1 MRVFI
6 SAPRYWCLAH
16 FSTNHVS
23 CVFRESSVTS
33 SRTWPLSLALL
44 WLIGVA
50 LRLAILAVP
59 PAIPALREEFSLT
72 GTEIGALSG
81 TPIVIFAVASLAG
94 SRLVAR
100 IGVIAAATAGL
111 LLTALGSASRSLAFD
126 TVGLFA
132 ATVVMGM
139 GVAVAQPAMPALV
152 GRWLPKRLVLGT
164 GVYTNGLL
172 VGEILPVALPLLVPA
187 FADNWRVT
195 FALWAAPIVAIA
207 VLTLMLAPREE
218 AATVAGVSGRWWPD
232 WPAWDV
238 WRLGLIF
245 GGVGP
250 LYFGTNA
257 FLPGYLSEAGR
268 ADLINPALTALNLGQ
283 LPASFLLIAFS
294 RRIESR
300 AWPFILA
307 SVVGLAGIG
316 AIVMTA
322 SALTVVSA
330 AVVGFA
336 AGAAFALGLTLPPLL
351 SKPEEVARVAAAMF
365 TISYASTV
373 LVSLI
378 CGALWDATATA
389 RAAFLPI
396 IVATLLPI
404 VLIPTIRF
412 DRGMRVGV

>member
-1 MRVFI
+1 M

-232 WPAWDV
+232 WPAWYV

-412 DRGMRVGV
+412 DRGMRVGL

>member
-1 MRVFI
+1 
-6 SAPRYWCLAH
+6 
-16 FSTNHVS
+16 
-23 CVFRESSVTS
+23 VTS

-59 PAIPALREEFSLT
+59 PAIPALREEFGLT

-81 TPIVIFAVASLAG
+81 APIVIFAVASLAG

-100 IGVIAAATAGL
+100 IGVIAAVTTGL
-111 LLTALGSASRSLAFD
+111 LLTALGSAARSLAFD
-126 TVGLFA
+126 TISLFA

-172 VGEILPVALPLLVPA
+172 VGEILPVALPLLLPA
-187 FADNWRVT
+187 FADNWRAT
-195 FALWAAPIVAIA
+195 FALWAAPIVVIA
-207 VLTLMLAPREE
+207 VLTFVMAPRDG
-218 AATVAGVSGRWWPD
+218 AATVGQVSDSQVSDSQVSGRWWPD

-268 ADLINPALTALNLGQ
+268 ADLISPALTALNLGQ

-294 RRIESR
+294 RRIGSR

-307 SVVGLAGIG
+307 SLVGLAGIG
-316 AIVMTA
+316 AIIATA

-373 LVSLI
+373 VVSLI
-378 CGALWDATATA
+378 CGALWDFTTTA

-396 IVATLLPI
+396 IIATLLPI
-404 VLIPTIRF
+404 VLVPTIKF
-412 DRGMRVGV
+412 DRQSQIGV

>member
-1 MRVFI
+1 
-6 SAPRYWCLAH
+6 
-16 FSTNHVS
+16 
-23 CVFRESSVTS
+23 VTS

-111 LLTALGSASRSLAFD
+111 LLTALGSATRSLAFD
-126 TVGLFA
+126 TISLFA

-172 VGEILPVALPLLVPA
+172 VGEILPVALPLLLPV
-187 FADNWRVT
+187 FDDNWRAT

-207 VLTLMLAPREE
+207 VLTFVLAPREGI
-218 AATVAGVSGRWWPD
+218 ATVRQVSERWWPD

-307 SVVGLAGIG
+307 SVVGLAGVG
-316 AIVMTA
+316 AIVVTA

-373 LVSLI
+373 MVSLI
-378 CGALWDATATA
+378 CGALWDVAATA

-396 IVATLLPI
+396 IIATLLPI
-404 VLIPTIRF
+404 VLVPTIRF
-412 DRGMRVGV
+412 DRGSRIGV

>member
-1 MRVFI
+1 
-6 SAPRYWCLAH
+6 
-16 FSTNHVS
+16 
-23 CVFRESSVTS
+23 
-33 SRTWPLSLALL
+33 
-44 WLIGVA
+44 LIGVA

-59 PAIPALREEFSLT
+59 PAIPALREEFGLT
-72 GTEIGALSG
+72 GIEIGALSG

-100 IGVIAAATAGL
+100 IGVIAAVTAGL
-111 LLTALGSASRSLAFD
+111 LLAALGSATRSLAFS
-126 TVGLFA
+126 TVSLFA
-132 ATVVMGM
+132 ATVAMGM

-152 GRWLPKRLVLGT
+152 GRWLPKRLVLDT
-164 GVYTNGLL
+164 SVYTNGLL
-172 VGEILPVALPLLVPA
+172 VGEILPVALPLLFPA
-187 FADNWRVT
+187 FADNWRAT

-207 VLTLMLAPREE
+207 VLTFVLAPREGT
-218 AATVAGVSGRWWPD
+218 AAVRQVSGRRWPD
-232 WPAWDV
+232 WQAWDV

-300 AWPFILA
+300 AWPFIL
-307 SVVGLAGIG
+307 SSLVGLAGVG
-316 AIVMTA
+316 AIVVTA

-330 AVVGFA
+330 AMVGFA
-336 AGAAFALGLTLPPLL
+336 AGTAFALGLTLPPLL

-373 LVSLI
+373 VVSLI
-378 CGALWDATATA
+378 CDALWDVTATT

-396 IVATLLPI
+396 IIASLMPI
-404 VLIPTIRF
+404 VLVPTIKFPPSNARAGSGAHAA
-412 DRGMRVGV
+412 RSKTP

>member
-1 MRVFI
+1 
-6 SAPRYWCLAH
+6 
-16 FSTNHVS
+16 
-23 CVFRESSVTS
+23 VTS

-111 LLTALGSASRSLAFD
+111 LLTALGSATRSLAFD
-126 TVGLFA
+126 TISLFA
-132 ATVVMGM
+132 ATVGMRM

-172 VGEILPVALPLLVPA
+172 VGEILPVALPLLLPV
-187 FADNWRVT
+187 FADNWRAT

-207 VLTLMLAPREE
+207 VLTFVLAPREGT
-218 AATVAGVSGRWWPD
+218 ATVRQVSERWWPD

-307 SVVGLAGIG
+307 SVVGLAGVG
-316 AIVMTA
+316 AIVVTA

-373 LVSLI
+373 VVSLI
-378 CGALWDATATA
+378 CGALWDVTATA

-396 IVATLLPI
+396 IIATLLPI
-404 VLIPTIRF
+404 VLVPTIRF
-412 DRGMRVGV
+412 DRGSRIGV

>member
-1 MRVFI
+1 M
-6 SAPRYWCLAH
+6 
-16 FSTNHVS
+16 
-23 CVFRESSVTS
+23 TS

-59 PAIPALREEFSLT
+59 PAIPALREEFHLT

-81 TPIVIFAVASLAG
+81 APIVIFAAASLAG

-111 LLTALGSASRSLAFD
+111 LLTALGSATRSLAFD
-126 TVGLFA
+126 TTSLFA
-132 ATVVMGM
+132 ATVVMGV
-139 GVAVAQPAMPALV
+139 GVAVAQPAMPVLV

-172 VGEILPVALPLLVPA
+172 VGEILPVALPLLLPA
-187 FADNWRVT
+187 LADNWRVT
-195 FALWAAPIVAIA
+195 FALWAAPIVVIA
-207 VLTLMLAPREE
+207 VLTFVLAPRDG
-218 AATVAGVSGRWWPD
+218 AATVRQVSGRWWPD

-257 FLPGYLSEAGR
+257 FLPGHLSEAGR
-268 ADLINPALTALNLGQ
+268 ADLISPALTALNLGQ
-283 LPASFLLIAFS
+283 LPASFLLIAFA
-294 RRIESR
+294 RYIERR
-300 AWPFILA
+300 AWPFIL
-307 SVVGLAGIG
+307 SSLVGLAGVG
-316 AIVMTA
+316 AIIATA

-373 LVSLI
+373 VVSLI
-378 CGALWDATATA
+378 CGVLWDVTATA

-396 IVATLLPI
+396 IIAALLPI

-412 DRGMRVGV
+412 NCDSRVGA

>member
-1 MRVFI
+1 
-6 SAPRYWCLAH
+6 
-16 FSTNHVS
+16 
-23 CVFRESSVTS
+23 VTS

-111 LLTALGSASRSLAFD
+111 LLTALGSATRSLAFD
-126 TVGLFA
+126 TISLFA
-132 ATVVMGM
+132 ATVGMGM

-172 VGEILPVALPLLVPA
+172 FGEILPVALPLLLPV
-187 FADNWRVT
+187 FADNWRAT

-207 VLTLMLAPREE
+207 VLTFVLAPREGT
-218 AATVAGVSGRWWPD
+218 ATVRQVSERWWPD

-268 ADLINPALTALNLGQ
+268 ADLIDPALTALNLGQ

-307 SVVGLAGIG
+307 SVVGLAGVG
-316 AIVMTA
+316 AIVVTA

-373 LVSLI
+373 MVSLI
-378 CGALWDATATA
+378 CGALWDVAATA

-396 IVATLLPI
+396 IIATLLPI
-404 VLIPTIRF
+404 VLVPTIRF
-412 DRGMRVGV
+412 DRGSRIGV

>member
-1 MRVFI
+1 MCWRRA
-6 SAPRYWCLAH
+6 SKLR
-16 FSTNHVS
+16 
-23 CVFRESSVTS
+23 R
-33 SRTWPLSLALL
+33 WP
-44 WLIGVA
+44 
-50 LRLAILAVP
+50 
-59 PAIPALREEFSLT
+59 
-72 GTEIGALSG
+72 
-81 TPIVIFAVASLAG
+81 
-94 SRLVAR
+94 
-100 IGVIAAATAGL
+100 
-111 LLTALGSASRSLAFD
+111 
-126 TVGLFA
+126 
-132 ATVVMGM
+132 
-139 GVAVAQPAMPALV
+139 Q
-152 GRWLPKRLVLGT
+152 
-164 GVYTNGLL
+164 
-172 VGEILPVALPLLVPA
+172 
-187 FADNWRVT
+187 
-195 FALWAAPIVAIA
+195 
-207 VLTLMLAPREE
+207 
-218 AATVAGVSGRWWPD
+218 VSGRWWPD

-307 SVVGLAGIG
+307 SVVGLAGVG
-316 AIVMTA
+316 AIVVTA

-373 LVSLI
+373 VVSLI
-378 CGALWDATATA
+378 CGALWDVTATA

-396 IVATLLPI
+396 IIATLLPI

-412 DRGMRVGV
+412 DRGSRIGV

>member
-1 MRVFI
+1 M

-232 WPAWDV
+232 WPAWYV

-316 AIVMTA
+316 AIVMTT

>member
-1 MRVFI
+1 
-6 SAPRYWCLAH
+6 
-16 FSTNHVS
+16 
-23 CVFRESSVTS
+23 VTS
-33 SRTWPLSLALL
+33 SRTWPLSLALP

-59 PAIPALREEFSLT
+59 PAIPALREEFGLT
-72 GTEIGALSG
+72 GIEIGALSG

-100 IGVIAAATAGL
+100 IGVIAAVTAGL
-111 LLTALGSASRSLAFD
+111 LLAALGSATRSLAFS
-126 TVGLFA
+126 TVSLFA
-132 ATVVMGM
+132 ATVAMGM

-164 GVYTNGLL
+164 SVYTNGLL
-172 VGEILPVALPLLVPA
+172 VGEILPVALPLLFPA
-187 FADNWRVT
+187 FADNWRAT

-207 VLTLMLAPREE
+207 VLTFVLAPREGT
-218 AATVAGVSGRWWPD
+218 AAVRQVRGRWWPD
-232 WPAWDV
+232 WQAWDV

-294 RRIESR
+294 RRIESP
-300 AWPFILA
+300 AWPFIVSSL
-307 SVVGLAGIG
+307 VGLAGVG
-316 AIVMTA
+316 AIVVTA

-330 AVVGFA
+330 AMVGFA
-336 AGAAFALGLTLPPLL
+336 AGTAFALGLTLPPLL

-373 LVSLI
+373 AVSLI
-378 CGALWDATATA
+378 CGALWDVTATT

-396 IVATLLPI
+396 IIASLMPI
-404 VLIPTIRF
+404 VLVPTIKFPPSNARAGSGAHAA
-412 DRGMRVGV
+412 RSKTP

>member
-1 MRVFI
+1 
-6 SAPRYWCLAH
+6 
-16 FSTNHVS
+16 
-23 CVFRESSVTS
+23 
-33 SRTWPLSLALL
+33 
-44 WLIGVA
+44 
-50 LRLAILAVP
+50 
-59 PAIPALREEFSLT
+59 
-72 GTEIGALSG
+72 
-81 TPIVIFAVASLAG
+81 LAG

-100 IGVIAAATAGL
+100 IGVIAAVTAGL
-111 LLTALGSASRSLAFD
+111 LLAALGSATRSLAFS
-126 TVGLFA
+126 TVSLFA
-132 ATVVMGM
+132 ATVAMGM

-152 GRWLPKRLVLGT
+152 GRWLPKRLVLDT
-164 GVYTNGLL
+164 SVYTNGLL
-172 VGEILPVALPLLVPA
+172 VGEILPVALPLLFPA
-187 FADNWRVT
+187 FADNWRAT

-207 VLTLMLAPREE
+207 VLTFVLAPREGT
-218 AATVAGVSGRWWPD
+218 AAVRQVSGRRWPD
-232 WPAWDV
+232 WQAWDV

-300 AWPFILA
+300 AWPFIL
-307 SVVGLAGIG
+307 SSLVGLAGVG
-316 AIVMTA
+316 AIVVTA

-330 AVVGFA
+330 AMVGFA
-336 AGAAFALGLTLPPLL
+336 AGTAFALGLTLPPLL

-373 LVSLI
+373 VVSLI
-378 CGALWDATATA
+378 CGALWDVTATT

-396 IVATLLPI
+396 IIASLMPI
-404 VLIPTIRF
+404 VLVPTIKFPPSNARAGSGAHAA
-412 DRGMRVGV
+412 RSKTP

>member
-1 MRVFI
+1 M

-232 WPAWDV
+232 WPAWNV

-316 AIVMTA
+316 AIVMTT

>member
-1 MRVFI
+1 M
-6 SAPRYWCLAH
+6 
-16 FSTNHVS
+16 
-23 CVFRESSVTS
+23 TS

-111 LLTALGSASRSLAFD
+111 LLTALGSATRSLAFD
-126 TVGLFA
+126 TISLFA
-132 ATVVMGM
+132 ATVGMGM

-172 VGEILPVALPLLVPA
+172 VGEILPVALPLLLPV
-187 FADNWRVT
+187 FADNWRAT

-207 VLTLMLAPREE
+207 VLTFVLAPREGT
-218 AATVAGVSGRWWPD
+218 ATVRQVSERWWPD

-250 LYFGTNA
+250 LYFGINA
-257 FLPGYLSEAGR
+257 FPPGYLSEAGR

-283 LPASFLLIAFS
+283 LPASFLLIGFS

-307 SVVGLAGIG
+307 SVVGLAGVG
-316 AIVMTA
+316 APVVTA

-330 AVVGFA
+330 AVVGLA

-373 LVSLI
+373 MVSLI
-378 CGALWDATATA
+378 CGALWDVAATA

-404 VLIPTIRF
+404 VLVPTIRF
-412 DRGMRVGV
+412 DRGSRIGV

>member
-1 MRVFI
+1 M

-207 VLTLMLAPREE
+207 VLTLMLAPREK

-412 DRGMRVGV
+412 DRGMRVGL

>member
-1 MRVFI
+1 M
-6 SAPRYWCLAH
+6 
-16 FSTNHVS
+16 
-23 CVFRESSVTS
+23 TS

-59 PAIPALREEFSLT
+59 PAIPALREEFGLT
-72 GTEIGALSG
+72 GIEIGALSG

-100 IGVIAAATAGL
+100 IGVIAAVTAGL
-111 LLTALGSASRSLAFD
+111 LLAALGSATRSLAFS
-126 TVGLFA
+126 TVSLFA
-132 ATVVMGM
+132 ATVAMGM

-164 GVYTNGLL
+164 SVYTNGLL
-172 VGEILPVALPLLVPA
+172 VGEILPVALPLLFPA
-187 FADNWRVT
+187 FADNWRAT

-207 VLTLMLAPREE
+207 VLTFVLAPREGT
-218 AATVAGVSGRWWPD
+218 AAVRQVSGRWWPD
-232 WPAWDV
+232 WQAWDV

-300 AWPFILA
+300 AWPFIL
-307 SVVGLAGIG
+307 SSLVGLAGVG
-316 AIVMTA
+316 AIVVTA

-330 AVVGFA
+330 AMVGFA
-336 AGAAFALGLTLPPLL
+336 AGTAFALGLTLPPLL

-373 LVSLI
+373 AVSLI
-378 CGALWDATATA
+378 CGALWDVTATT

-396 IVATLLPI
+396 IIASLMPI
-404 VLIPTIRF
+404 VLVPTIKFPPSNARAGSGAHAA
-412 DRGMRVGV
+412 RSKTP